1 MFRLSP
7 PRIRAHLPQGSSQR
21 LNTTRMNARHR
32 NRSAWF
38 AIIATAAVASTALA
52 QTASA
57 PADEKSDQPIKLEK
71 YIVTGSLIKRI
82 ADEGS
87 TPIDVYTPQQL
98 ESQGVTSVEQMVM
111 QLNVNGNSIDNLA
124 SNSDVVS
131 SGTSRGFNGVTAA
144 NLRLQG
150 SNATLVLL
158 NGRRVAQA
166 ALGGAG
172 VVDLN
177 SIPFEAIKRVEVL
190 KDGAS
195 SVYGTE
201 AIGGVINFILRDD
214 YQGLMVKS
222 GVDVTQEGG
231 GNIYRFSALAGYGD
245 LNKDHYNVMAALTV
259 SKSQLLKGIERSWVN
274 TQQPDRGLSA
284 DTRGTPYA
292 TLNGISTLKSVLSGA
307 SNSSFVDPTI
317 GGLSVSTVNT
327 LILQGPSAYAGT
339 GMFPYDYQLWSTA
352 AAKYGATF
360 DTGAAAALQ
369 QPLTNKN
376 LVTSGKYK
384 LGDNIFTL
392 EGVFGRSDSEKV
404 FSPSQLTSSTAANT
418 TNPLGQTVANPLF
431 NLAYPSTGAD
441 YNNVFNVLVAQ
452 FPQLAGNYGL
462 PMPMRWRFYPA
473 GNRQYATHTKTWRV
487 LASAEGPLSFL
498 KDWDYRTGL
507 SRSSST
513 SYSVLSSGYY
523 YTQGFAN
530 LINTGVLDPFSFTQ
544 TASAMSQLQTFSAA
558 GVHLYG
564 GTYTTDEFDF
574 TASGPVWKLP
584 AGMLQAAIGGDY
596 RKDTYSL
603 SSPPDPNL
611 LTVGGLIANAPFDFI
626 NATNGDLKRTVR
638 AVFGELDVPIIKG
651 VDFNVSARRDD
662 YSGFGSTTNPKYT
675 LKIVPVDWLLFR
687 GSYSTGFRVPTFG
700 QEYYPTTVSP
710 ATASIVDP
718 VTHDTLTSYNIWTG
732 GKLTLDPETA
742 KMNSV
747 GMVIN
752 PNKHFTFSADWW
764 KVDRSNT
771 ITTLGVTQILQNYTL
786 FPDRLIRPSPTSD
799 LTAIDNTYLNSGEAI
814 TEGIEFAARGNME
827 AAGGRWDFGVD
838 VSDLLVK
845 KSKVIPTAAFGA
857 SEVGRFPHGVYGELG
872 LKYKTTANVGY
883 TRGKWSVLVTNIY
896 RAGYM
901 DQPEGTI
908 FSGTYPGGLPPLYN
922 PKVSSYMLYNLT
934 FTYKGL
940 IKNMNINAGVK
951 NVFNTHPPFA
961 TYYDTNSGAGSDWD
975 PRVGDPRDRSFVVSV
990 DYKFY

>member
-1 MFRLSP
+1 
-7 PRIRAHLPQGSSQR
+7 
-21 LNTTRMNARHR
+21 MNARHL

-38 AIIATAAVASTALA
+38 AIIATATVASNALA
-52 QTASA
+52 QTATAS
-57 PADEKSDQPIKLEK
+57 ADEKSDQPVKLEK
-71 YIVTGSLIKRI
+71 YIVTGSSIKRV
-82 ADEGS
+82 ADEGA
-87 TPIDVYTPQQL
+87 TPIDIYTPRQL
-98 ESQGVTSVEQMVM
+98 EAAGVTTMEQMIQ
-111 QLNVNGNSIDNLA
+111 QLNVNGNSLDNLA
-124 SNSDVVS
+124 SNSDVVT

-144 NLRLQG
+144 NLRMQG

-177 SIPFEAIKRVEVL
+177 SIPFDAIKRVEVL

-214 YQGLMVKS
+214 FQGLMVKS

-231 GNIYRFSALAGYGD
+231 GNIYNFSALAGYGD

-259 SKSQLLKGIERSWVN
+259 SDSQLLLGSQRSWVN

-339 GMFPYDYQLWSTA
+339 GMYPYDWQLWSNA
-352 AAKYGATF
+352 SAQYGATV
-360 DTGAAAALQ
+360 DTGKMAALQ

-392 EGVFGRSDSEKV
+392 EGVFGRSQSTKW
-404 FSPSQLTSSTAANT
+404 FSDSQLTSSTSANT
-418 TNPLGQTVANPLF
+418 TNPAGGVVANPLF

-441 YNNVFNVLVAQ
+441 YNNVFNILVNK

-462 PMPMRWRFYPA
+462 PMPMRWRFYP
-473 GNRQYATHTKTWRV
+473 GGDRSYSTHTNTWRV

-507 SRSSST
+507 SRSSSS
-513 SYSVLSSGYY
+513 SYSVLNAGYY
-523 YTQGFAN
+523 YTQGVAN

-544 TASAMSQLQTFSAA
+544 TSAAMSQLAAFSAT

-564 GTYTTDEFDF
+564 GTYITDEFDF
-574 TASGPVWKLP
+574 TASGPVHQLP
-584 AGMLQAAIGGDY
+584 AGPLQAALGVDY

-611 LTVGGLIANAPFDFI
+611 LTTGGLIANAPFDFI

-638 AVFGELDVPIIKG
+638 AVFGELDVPIVKG
-651 VDFNVSARRDD
+651 VDFNPSVRRDD
-662 YSGFGSTTNPKYT
+662 YSGFGATTNPKYT
-675 LKIVPVDWLLFR
+675 LKIVPVDWILLR

-710 ATASIVDP
+710 ATAAIVDP
-718 VTHDTLTSYNIWTG
+718 VTGATLTSYNIWTG
-732 GKLTLDPETA
+732 GKLTLQPEKA
-742 KMNSV
+742 KMESAGV
-747 GMVIN
+747 VIN
-752 PNKHFTFSADWW
+752 PNKHLSFSLDWW
-764 KVDRSNT
+764 SIERKNT

-786 FPDRLIRPSPTSD
+786 FPDRLIRDASGN
-799 LTAIDNTYLNSGEAI
+799 LTAIDNTYLNAGGVF
-814 TEGIEFAARGNME
+814 TEGLEFAAHGNVE
-827 AAGGRWDFGVD
+827 ALGGRWDANFD
-838 VSDLLVK
+838 LSDLLLF
-845 KSKVIPTAAFGA
+845 KSKLLPNQPYGA
-857 SEVGRFPHGVYGELG
+857 SMVGNFPHGVYGELG
-872 LKYKTTANVGY
+872 LKYKSTTNLSY
-883 TRGKWSVLVTNIY
+883 SRGKWTAVLSQIY
-896 RAGYM
+896 RAGYK

-908 FSGTYPGGLPPLYN
+908 FSGTYPLPLPVNYS
-922 PKVSSYMLYNLT
+922 PKVGSYMLYNLIVS
-934 FTYKGL
+934 YKGL
-940 IKNMNINAGVK
+940 LKNMTVTAGVK
-951 NVFNTHPPFA
+951 NVLNTHPPFA
-961 TYYDTNSGAGSDWD
+961 SYYDTNSGAGSNWD
-975 PRVGDPRDRSFVVSV
+975 PRVGDPRDRSYVASV
-990 DYKFY
+990 EYKF